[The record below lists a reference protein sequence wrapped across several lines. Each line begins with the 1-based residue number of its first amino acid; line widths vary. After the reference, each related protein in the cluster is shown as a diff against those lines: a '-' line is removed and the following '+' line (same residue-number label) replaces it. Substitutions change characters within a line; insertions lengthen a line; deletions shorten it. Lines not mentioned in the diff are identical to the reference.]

1 MLSESKVPDYSEF
14 TVNYKGFM
22 HCDSKVKAPDEIT
35 IEGLHQVFTSKKLMK
50 QAQSDNP
57 LAGRGFKKPV
67 TFSVDRE
74 EIRLTQSADGAGAD
88 SDLYNTQVS
97 KIVLAKDIDNN
108 VYIIV
113 RRAKQEGKYAAI
125 VLAASRRMARY
136 CLTIVALNRIVQHFV
151 TVTADNGKV
160 SLHGHK
166 NQYNSMIDLI
176 DHYQRFD
183 ITSDGIGASSPSDSS
198 VPSCPRGS
206 TPIIFTCP
214 SFSLN
219 RGVLHPRRAA
229 AGGCAQPRPPPA
241 GESIDGQQLDLKDQR
256 RFRGDDATRT
266 RITVAVV
273 RLHRQHSLLA
283 DFHRHDPHVPTLDDL
298 ADADGEVERSPA
310 LHRRVEHAAIGELP
324 GVVHRE
330 LIFCT
335 WRRT

>member
-113 RRAKQEGKYAAI
+113 RRAKQEGKYACHC
-125 VLAASRRMARY
+125 LSSKSKDGECDRMARYMMHWVRHMGGGGRRRERAETAAAPLRPSAGRHGGALAGAAAVRAPAGQLASVGGAGTPAAAPRPSATTAQAGTRDAITRSMVWYHGAIDRRAAESLLHGAAVGTYLVRFSEKKGEY

-183 ITSDGIGASSPSDSS
+183 ITSDGDRCI
-198 VPSCPRGS
+198 
-206 TPIIFTCP
+206 
-214 SFSLN
+214 
-219 RGVLHPRRAA
+219 
-229 AGGCAQPRPPPA
+229 QP
-241 GESIDGQQLDLKDQR
+241 L
-256 RFRGDDATRT
+256 
-266 RITVAVV
+266 
-273 RLHRQHSLLA
+273 RQ
-283 DFHRHDPHVPTLDDL
+283 
-298 ADADGEVERSPA
+298 
-310 LHRRVEHAAIGELP
+310 
-324 GVVHRE
+324 
-330 LIFCT
+330 
-335 WRRT
+335 